1 MGRILWTRSRLI
13 KLLEKP
19 LRQISLTSM
28 AKLLGLKKSS
38 LSNILMCRRKLDVKY
53 AMELFRNFEF
63 TRGEMAEI
71 LLFTLSKGQKELA
84 HKLNDTSL
92 SDDWYALKLFYDFE
106 V

>member
-1 MGRILWTRSRLI
+1 
-13 KLLEKP
+13 
-19 LRQISLTSM
+19 
-28 AKLLGLKKSS
+28 
-38 LSNILMCRRKLDVKY
+38 
-53 AMELFRNFEF
+53 
-63 TRGEMAEI
+63 MAEI